1 MFNNKYKYYKRLM
14 RNHKPFV
21 IKVIYINIK
30 SVIIV
35 INSNKI
41 HKQGVF

>member
-1 MFNNKYKYYKRLM
+1 MLNNKYKYYKRLI
-14 RNHKPFV
+14 RNYKPFV
-21 IKVIYINIK
+21 MRLIYIIIK

-41 HKQGVF
+41 YK